1 MRGVG
6 RGTSLSTAARFRT
19 PWNMCGT
26 LYRETGPPVWEGNTQ
41 GLLPLFPSAL
51 EKRPSG
57 RHDGPK
63 PVPDRLE
70 RNSAHPARRIAAE
83 RQSRGAL
90 PAGVLRLFGGVPA
103 NFCRIGRMVN
113 RGLPSRRL
121 AALVISSAIS
131 VVRRPRSSG

>member
-1 MRGVG
+1 MVQNRS
-6 RGTSLSTAARFRT
+6 RTA
-19 PWNMCGT
+19 W
-26 LYRETGPPVWEGNTQ
+26 
-41 GLLPLFPSAL
+41 
-51 EKRPSG
+51 K
-57 RHDGPK
+57 
-63 PVPDRLE
+63 